1 MARYNQEWDDIG
13 RNIENI
19 IDRAVNSQDYQK
31 LNQTIRQAVETAVD
45 LGTDAV
51 KRATRPPKRPIV
63 EEAEPRNGYRRV
75 CWEDQEPTYRDRQTN
90 FRQDRE
96 PTLIYRDYQRHVVKE
111 SQNLP
116 VLYGKTGG
124 KTAGGIIK
132 IVSGALVGS
141 ASIVGAIGSLVLIL
155 TEGTALP
162 LVMSLGALGG
172 GAGLMVNG
180 IETLGRISRFGA
192 YRRALGAKTHCA
204 LEKLSG
210 VVGKNERFVRRELQ
224 KMIKQGYFLQGHL
237 DKEGQN
243 LITSNETYRHFEQS
257 RLALEERQKQEQQQ
271 KRLAEETER
280 RAEQE
285 RRRENQSAEN
295 QSKESQREAEVQ
307 SKQGQAAYPKE
318 VQEVLDRGNAFI
330 AEIRQCN
337 DLIPGEEISEKISRM
352 ELIVQ
357 RIFLR
362 AEEHPEIV
370 PDLKKLMQYYLPM
383 TVKLLKAYADMDAQ
397 PVQGQTIQNSKREIE
412 ATLDTLNQA
421 FEKLLDS
428 VFQETA
434 LDVSSDI
441 SVLNTLLAQEGLVED
456 DIMKA
461 KRSNPNR

>member
-13 RNIENI
+13 RNIEDI

-63 EEAEPRNGYRRV
+63 EEAPDYGSRRTNYRGN
-75 CWEDQEPTYRDRQTN
+75 PGTTYRVRPVDFQEERQ
-90 FRQDRE
+90 

-132 IVSGALVGS
+132 IVSGALVS
-141 ASIVGAIGSLVLIL
+141 AASIVGAIGSLVLIL

-162 LVMSLGALGG
+162 LVMALGALGG
-172 GAGLMVNG
+172 GTGLMVNG
-180 IETLGRISRFGA
+180 IETLCRVGRFGA
-192 YRRALGAKTHCA
+192 YRKALGAKTYCA

-237 DKEGQN
+237 DKEGRN

-271 KRLAEETER
+271 KRLAEQTER

-285 RRRENQSAEN
+285 QR
-295 QSKESQREAEVQ
+295 KEKQKEAEPQ
-307 SKQGQAAYPKE
+307 PKQEQTAYPKE

-337 DLIPGEEISEKISRM
+337 DRIPGEEISEKISRM

-397 PVQGQTIQNSKREIE
+397 PVQGQTIQASKREIE
-412 ATLDTLNQA
+412 ATLGTLNQA

-456 DIMKA
+456 DIMKSR
-461 KRSNPNR
+461 KSNPNR